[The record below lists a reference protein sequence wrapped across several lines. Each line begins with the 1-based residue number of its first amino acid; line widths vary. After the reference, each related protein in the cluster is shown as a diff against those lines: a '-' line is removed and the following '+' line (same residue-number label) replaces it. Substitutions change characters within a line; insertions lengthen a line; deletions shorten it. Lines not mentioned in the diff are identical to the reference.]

1 MPKQSVPAP
10 KIIPIHDLPQQVVAH
25 RRGHAKPIEVQPTV
39 EDLQYHAEIE
49 RQRAIYVEDHP
60 LVVANQPKGSS
71 GSSTIDTLNQVK
83 LQIATEAAT
92 LEFNRKEYEKRGVN
106 TSQISTRIVN
116 CWRQVAQLQLE
127 VQKHGV
133 VVIDPNSEEM
143 QRIFKMWVE
152 ILQRVTAE
160 MVTEGT
166 LSTESLDL
174 FFSKFS
180 KAMEGWEGRLG

>member
-1 MPKQSVPAP
+1 MIEEFPAHAIAIRANRLLAWTYAQQGNDAMAIETEERMLDTYATHGNP
-10 KIIPIHDLPQQVVAH
+10 NDLADAYLNKAH
-25 RRGHAKPIEVQPTV
+25 I
-39 EDLQYHAEIE
+39 L
-49 RQRAIYVEDHP
+49 
-60 LVVANQPKGSS
+60 
-71 GSSTIDTLNQVK
+71 
-83 LQIATEAAT
+83 
-92 LEFNRKEYEKRGVN
+92 FNRKEYEKRGVN